1 MRPLRTATLALL
13 LMPCLAC
20 AAEEKPED
28 PSAQVVI
35 KGIRNPELKTYRV
48 MAAGLDAFDDR
59 HALAPAAEEL
69 RFRLRARGGRASV
82 DMDGLAL
89 RLAGEETSI
98 PLPLAPDNSFVL
110 PRNAQAARDN
120 AELIL
125 NKPKGGY
132 SWQPEIRSAGVP
144 DGMRRL
150 GDLRLECVVLV
161 AVAKKEIG
169 LLLTAFINSLLLT
182 TDWCGHEKIHMAT
195 TVVRRLHGAT
205 LIDGEERVPVEVAED
220 GWSYRPPLQEKRYG
234 DETLIE
240 LQYEE

>member
-1 MRPLRTATLALL
+1 MRLCHAIMLASLCLTLSAS
-13 LMPCLAC
+13 
-20 AAEEKPED
+20 AEDGEPED
-28 PSAQVVI
+28 KSQVVI
-35 KGIRNPELKTYRV
+35 KGIRSPELKTYRV

-59 HALAPAAEEL
+59 HELAPNATEL
-69 RFRLRARGGRASV
+69 RFRLRARRDSA

-98 PLPLAPDNSFVL
+98 PLPLAADHSFTL
-110 PRNAQAARDN
+110 PRDPQAARDN

-132 SWQPEIRSAGVP
+132 RWQPEIHSAGVP

-169 LLLTAFINSLLLT
+169 LLLTGFINSLLLT
-182 TDWCGHEKIHMAT
+182 SDWCSHEKLHMTT
-195 TVVRRLHGAT
+195 TVVRQLRSAT
-205 LIDGEERVPVEVAED
+205 LIHGEERIAIELAD
-220 GWSYRPPLQEKRYG
+220 HGLGFRPPLRDRQYG
-234 DETLIE
+234 DDTLIE
-240 LQYEE
+240 LQYEEE